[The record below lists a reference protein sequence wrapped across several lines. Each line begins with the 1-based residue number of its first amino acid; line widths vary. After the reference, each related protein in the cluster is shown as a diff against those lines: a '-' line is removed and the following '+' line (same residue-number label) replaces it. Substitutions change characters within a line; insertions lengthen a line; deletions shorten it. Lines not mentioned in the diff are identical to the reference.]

1 VPAEAAPGLQ
11 RYEQAVLPLLPR
23 HGGRLERRLRTPDGT
38 TEVHVLSFASEDAYR
53 AYLADPGRSVHR
65 ALLGGAEPVQRVVTA
80 LTDVFDG
87 TSTRAD

>member
-1 VPAEAAPGLQ
+1 M
-11 RYEQAVLPLLPR
+11 
-23 HGGRLERRLRTPDGT
+23 
-38 TEVHVLSFASEDAYR
+38 LSFASEDAYR

-65 ALLGGAEPVQRVVTA
+65 ALLAGAEPVQRVVTA